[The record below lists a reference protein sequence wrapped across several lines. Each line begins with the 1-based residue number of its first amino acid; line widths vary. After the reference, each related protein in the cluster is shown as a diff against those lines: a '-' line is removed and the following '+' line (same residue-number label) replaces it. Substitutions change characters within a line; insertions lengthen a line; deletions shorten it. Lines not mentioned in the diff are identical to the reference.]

1 MSPLYRNLSNAVK
14 IAFVLIVLLFFMS
27 GDKQV
32 GDLEDSGQ
40 AIRLDDT
47 VEKSEIGS
55 TMSIFIDESGGLD
68 IGEISQPLM
77 TMQFMPNI
85 DGTLNAGYTEE
96 VYWIRF
102 EAENASAEKTWLLE
116 AAASTLDSLTLYAQ
130 QGDGSYEAVESGS
143 AVPAAERVY
152 YHRNFVFP
160 LDVPGGA
167 SRTFYLRAQTDGPMQ
182 LPLAIWDEKAFEANT
197 RTTTAL
203 IGLAAGVLAV
213 LLAYQFVQF
222 ARLRQLGYLYFGL
235 MAVALLATV
244 SSLAGLTLTFIWPDL
259 VWWNERSILLFI
271 GLSSIFLLLFTANF
285 LDTRRHLPRIKKGL
299 QLLILLHLPL
309 LAVLLVSMEAVKH
322 LLPFLLLVSS
332 AVVFALSVV
341 SLKMDIR
348 YARYYTIGSFL
359 LLFGV
364 LLSYLSLNGF
374 IPFTDRSRH
383 GAYLAAGLGI
393 FLTALALAD
402 KAAAKKLEKREL
414 EKKAIERQRLAM
426 ESLKHANER
435 KDEMLAVTSHS
446 LRTPLYGMIGIAES
460 LQETVSGRNSQGV
473 SQQLGTIVAN
483 GKKLA
488 HMINDILDYSKL
500 KQNALDVHVEPVEL
514 RSLADSV
521 IAVCRPLLKD
531 KEVALYQKMPDDL
544 PEAIADPNRVQQVL
558 FNLIDNSIKFTD
570 KGEITVSAKKAGKG
584 IRISVRDT
592 GMGIDEAKISTL
604 FEPSRSSSI
613 QEDGLS
619 GAGIGLNLTKRLV
632 ELQGGWLEVESKAG
646 EGSVFSFT
654 LPIYKKDEAEE
665 DEPQEAVE
673 IEELTAAQLSESL
686 SQRRRE
692 QKEIRVLVVD
702 HIDVNREMLTYQ
714 LMRDGY
720 EVTGVSEGAEAIQL
734 LSEQPIDLVIL
745 EWALSDM
752 TGDELC
758 RSIRRDF
765 TLTELP
771 ILMLSEEED
780 MKHKSS
786 AFTAGANDYLVK
798 PCDKE
803 EFLLRVE
810 TLANLRSLT
819 QEITNVNYFLERNI
833 KERTMA
839 LEITNMNLVT
849 VNDEIQEIEKSRNE
863 MLSTI
868 SHELGTPITLIHSY
882 IQAVKESLIDEK
894 NPRYLDMIHN
904 KLLLLERLTEDLVE
918 LSKYKS
924 GNMTLRFEEV
934 KLSRWLN
941 RLVIGM
947 EADVTQ
953 SGRKFEHQKGREDPL
968 EEQFKLSI
976 DIDRIDQVFSNVLW
990 NAVKHTSSEDGKIT
1004 ISADVYANGTE
1015 GAVLDLD
1022 EFDGEVIIKVE
1033 DTGCGIDQEVL
1044 PHIFDRFFKME
1055 KTEQYKGSGL
1065 GLAIA
1070 KEIILSHKGEIWA
1083 ESEVGKGSAFYIA
1096 LPLTF

>member
-14 IAFVLIVLLFFMS
+14 AAFVLIVLLFFMS

-32 GDLEDSGQ
+32 DQLADSGQ
-40 AIRLDDT
+40 VIRLDDK
-47 VEKSEIGS
+47 VEKLEVGSE
-55 TMSIFIDESGGLD
+55 MSIFIDESGGLG
-68 IGEISQPLM
+68 IREVSQPL
-77 TMQFMPNI
+77 TNMQFMPNI
-85 DGTLNAGYTEE
+85 EGTLNAGYTED

-102 EAENASAEKTWLLE
+102 EAENASAENTWLLE
-116 AAASTLDSLTLYAQ
+116 AAAATLDSLTFYTP
-130 QGDGSYEAVESGS
+130 QGDGAYSEQRGGS
-143 AVPAAERVY
+143 MVPVREREH
-152 YHRNFVFP
+152 YHRNLVFP
-160 LDVPGGA
+160 LDLQGG
-167 SRTFYLRAQTDGPMQ
+167 STGVFYLRAETDGPMQ
-182 LPLAIWDEKAFEANT
+182 LPLAIWEEKAFEANT
-197 RTTTAL
+197 RTTAAL
-203 IGLAAGVLAV
+203 IGLAVGVLSV
-213 LLAYQFVQF
+213 LLGYHFVQF
-222 ARLRQLGYLYFGL
+222 MRLRQLGYLYFGL
-235 MAVALLATV
+235 MALALLATI
-244 SSLAGLTLTFIWPDL
+244 SSLAGLTLTFVWPDMI
-259 VWWNERSILLFI
+259 WWNERSILFFI
-271 GLSSIFLLLFTANF
+271 GMSCLFLLLFSENF
-285 LDTRRHLPRIKKGL
+285 LDTRRHLPRIKKL
-299 QLLILLHLPL
+299 FQVLILLDLML
-309 LAVLLVSMEAVKH
+309 VGILFVSMEGVRH
-322 LLPFLLLVSS
+322 LLPILLLISSS
-332 AVVFALSVV
+332 AVFALSVV
-341 SLKMDIR
+341 CLKRDIR

-359 LLFGV
+359 LLFGI
-364 LLSYLSLNGF
+364 LLSYLSLTGF
-374 IPFTDRSRH
+374 IPYTGRSRH
-383 GAYLAAGLGI
+383 GAYLAAALGLS
-393 FLTALALAD
+393 LTALALTD
-402 KAAAKKLEKREL
+402 KRAAKKQEKREL
-414 EKKAIERQRLAM
+414 ERKAIERQRLAM
-426 ESLKHANER
+426 ESLKHANDR

-460 LQETVSGRNSQGV
+460 LQETVSGRNAQGV

-514 RSLADSV
+514 RELADSV
-521 IAVCRPLLKD
+521 LAVCQPLLKD
-531 KEVALYQKMPDDL
+531 KKVSLYLKIPDDL
-544 PEAIADPNRVQQVL
+544 PEAIADPSRVQQVL
-558 FNLIDNSIKFTD
+558 FNLIDNSIKFTE
-570 KGEITVSAKKAGKG
+570 KGEISVSAKKAGRQ

-592 GMGIDEAKISTL
+592 GIGIEESKIRTL
-604 FEPSRSSSI
+604 FEPFRPDAK
-613 QEDGLS
+613 QEDGLR
-619 GAGIGLNLTKRLV
+619 GVGIGLNLTKRLV
-632 ELQGGWLEVESKAG
+632 ELQGGWLEVESKSG

-654 LPIYKKDEAEE
+654 LPIYKKDEMEEAEPPE
-665 DEPQEAVE
+665 TVE
-673 IEELTAAQLSESL
+673 IEELTAVQLSESL

-692 QKEIRVLVVD
+692 QKEIRILVVD

-720 EVTGVSEGAEAIQL
+720 EVTGVSEGAEAVQL
-734 LSEQPIDLVIL
+734 LAEQPIDLVIL

-771 ILMLSEEED
+771 ILMLSEAED
-780 MKHKSS
+780 MKHKTS

-934 KLSRWLN
+934 KLSHWLN

-953 SGRKFEHQKGREDPL
+953 SGRRFEHQKGRKDPL
-968 EEQFKLSI
+968 KDQFNLSI

-1004 ISADVYANGTE
+1004 VSADVYANGAE